1 MAPSELAWLDFSEAE
16 QRRARE
22 AVQLFAQRD
31 SRDELGTGV
40 LRDIIS
46 ERLFPGISVLH
57 QRARYF
63 LFIPWIFV
71 SGAQSRTGKK
81 LLDFVDQHERKL
93 IEALMAGGDERGLI
107 GREAGYRLKTLPST
121 MYWNALQHY
130 GVLRQ
135 RASKTDV
142 ARFQPPPKNSRSEAT
157 EEAVAIPTMWSP
169 TLPSAPKGFPQLDS
183 IDFQLTETEAA
194 WLVDRL
200 LEHSAGSL
208 LQWLVESQYEPQGM
222 DLVWDEFPKAS
233 IPAEHFR
240 VVTHAKHL
248 ALAVRGAA
256 LLYNYMLAELL
267 ENQGKSLTDGSAV
280 FASEL
285 MDWSTEFESEQLW
298 RRWDRADFW
307 KMCAETRPV
316 PPSVVDFVEQWSLLA
331 SSNSAEQLIA
341 SKEARLAIHSRER
354 GMKRARARLD
364 NPKQLAHW
372 GGRSGTALYTYRWSQ
387 VSMLLSDL
395 AEVRSRV

>member
-1 MAPSELAWLDFSEAE
+1 MAPSEFAWLDFSEAD

-22 AVQLFAQRD
+22 AVQLFTQRD

-46 ERLFPGISVLH
+46 DRLFPGISVLH

-71 SGAQSRTGKK
+71 SGAQTRTGKK
-81 LLDFVDQHERKL
+81 LLDFVDQQERKL
-93 IEALMAGGDERGLI
+93 IQALIAGGDERGLI
-107 GREAGYRLKTLPST
+107 GREAGYRLKTLPSS

-142 ARFQPPPKNSRSEAT
+142 SRFELPPKSSRSEAT
-157 EEAVAIPTMWSP
+157 EEAVSMPTMWSP
-169 TLPSAPKGFPQLDS
+169 SLPAAPKGFPQLDS
-183 IDFQLTETEAA
+183 IDFQLTEHEAD
-194 WLVDRL
+194 WLTDRL
-200 LEHSAGSL
+200 LQNSAGSL
-208 LQWLVESQYEPQGM
+208 LEWLVESEYEPQGS
-222 DLVWDEFPKAS
+222 DLVWDEFSAAS

-240 VVTHAKHL
+240 VVTHAQHL

-256 LLYNYMLAELL
+256 LLYNFMLAELL
-267 ENQGKSLTDGSAV
+267 ESQGKSLTDGSAA

-285 MDWSTEFESEQLW
+285 EDWSTECDGEQLW
-298 RRWDRADFW
+298 SRWNRADFW
-307 KMCAETRPV
+307 KMCAEVRPV
-316 PPSVVDFVEQWSLLA
+316 PPSVVDFVEQWSSLA
-331 SSNSAEQLIA
+331 SSNSAKQLIA
-341 SKEARLAIHSRER
+341 SKDARFTIHTRER

-364 NPKQLAHW
+364 NPKQLAQW